1 MSETP
6 LHLNARSPLAGRA
19 YGCAGRGWG
28 GGGLPIALPR
38 IKPADASPLK
48 LRHSYEGIA
57 AFFEMLLEK
66 VSCADGGAGEYS

>member
-1 MSETP
+1 VAHTRTKTAEIS
-6 LHLNARSPLAGRA
+6 S
-19 YGCAGRGWG
+19 
-28 GGGLPIALPR
+28 
-38 IKPADASPLK
+38 LK